1 MIKKNNNLKKILIR
15 EIKTHKIWNLLYN
28 YMSIVINRVKIQNQV
43 VEKKVLSKLWKE
55 KDNKLIKMYL
65 KIEMKIKI

>member
-55 KDNKLIKMYL
+55 KDKKLIKITL
-65 KIEMKIKI
+65 RIKMKIKI